1 MSGTG
6 SDGLVELDLKKIVKI
21 GPSSPT
27 KKLYMEANDNQ
38 TLTDWQQNQSKQT
51 NVIVSEQLQAS
62 TQKLLC
68 DHHTD

>member
-6 SDGLVELDLKKIVKI
+6 SDGLVELDLKIVEI

-38 TLTDWQQNQSKQT
+38 TLTG
-51 NVIVSEQLQAS
+51 
-62 TQKLLC
+62 
-68 DHHTD
+68 